1 MTLAVQVNS
10 LVKKYGSNTAVDNIS
25 FNIYKGE
32 VFGLLGPNGAGKTT
46 TLEIIEG
53 LRMPTL
59 GEVYVEGLSPIRDT
73 KELRKVLGV
82 QLQISTRLKSCV
94 LTRQW
99 NLFAPSKA

>member
-73 KELRKVLGV
+73 KELRK
-82 QLQISTRLKSCV
+82 SWEFNCRYPRCLKSCV